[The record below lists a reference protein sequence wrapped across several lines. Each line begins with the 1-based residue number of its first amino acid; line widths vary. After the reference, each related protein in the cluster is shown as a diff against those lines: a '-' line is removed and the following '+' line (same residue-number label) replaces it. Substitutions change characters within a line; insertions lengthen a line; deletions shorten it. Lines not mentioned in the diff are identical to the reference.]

1 MRMNYPTS
9 VKIIRVPCT
18 GKVDALY
25 LLKALEDGVDGV
37 YVAGCEEGDCHFL
50 KGNLRAKKRV
60 AYVKSIL
67 KELGINPGRVE
78 MYNMSA
84 ADGPR
89 FVDVARQFTARIKA
103 LGPSPIRTGKGS
115 ESTEE
120 VSEKKHGTESD
131 PEAKQESQPAGETP
145 AQPSA

>member
-1 MRMNYPTS
+1 MDYPTN
-9 VKIIRVPCT
+9 VKIIRIPCT

-50 KGNLRAKKRV
+50 KGNIRAKKRV
-60 AYVKSIL
+60 GYVKSIL
-67 KELGINPGRVE
+67 KDLGINPGRVE

-89 FVDVARQFTARIKA
+89 FVDVARAFTERIKA

-120 VSEKKHGTESD
+120 PRERKRGQEGGK
-131 PEAKQESQPAGETP
+131 EAKEESKTAAEESPPLA
-145 AQPSA
+145 A

>member
-1 MRMNYPTS
+1 MNYPAN

-60 AYVKSIL
+60 GYVKSIL
-67 KELGINPGRVE
+67 KDLGINPGRVE

-120 VSEKKHGTESD
+120 PKEQKKERKGGE
-131 PEAKQESQPAGETP
+131 EAGQESKPASEETAQAP
-145 AQPSA
+145 A